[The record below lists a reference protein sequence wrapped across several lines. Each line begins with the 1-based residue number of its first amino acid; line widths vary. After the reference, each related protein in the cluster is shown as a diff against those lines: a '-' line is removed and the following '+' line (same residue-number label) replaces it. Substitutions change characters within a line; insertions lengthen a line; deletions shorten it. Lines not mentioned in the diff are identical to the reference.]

1 MKKKKFVPYDKMSK
15 KEKRKINSQARNDW
29 GDLDPT
35 TKVVPDK
42 RKEKKYRDDYYY
54 DEEE

>member
-35 TKVVPDK
+35 TKVIPDK